1 MTLLL
6 ENPEIIARDHYLL
19 KLKMPGSKF
28 KPGQFI
34 NIKTNGGTDP
44 LLRRPFSIFDA
55 DGDTASIVVR
65 VIGKGTE
72 LISGMIPGEVN
83 VIGPSGNGFTVET
96 GKNVLLVGG
105 GVGNAPLYYLMREL
119 KDKGNRVTYIYCAR
133 NKDFVFEKKM
143 YESSADEFILTT
155 DDGSDGLR
163 GFATEILAERISMK
177 GYDRIHTCGPD
188 PMMEKTVRLADAG
201 TPVEVSVENYFGCG
215 VGLCV
220 GCTIDTVT
228 GYRRAC
234 VDGPV
239 FDGRSI
245 LWGKMPD

>member
-1 MTLLL
+1 MAILI
-6 ENPEIIARDHYLL
+6 NSPELIAKDHYLL
-19 KLKMPGSKF
+19 TLQMKGTSC

-34 NIKTNGGTDP
+34 NVKTTDGTDP

-55 DGDTASIVVR
+55 EGETVRIVVR

-72 LISGMIPGEVN
+72 LISGMQPGEIN
-83 VIGPSGNGFTVET
+83 VIGPTGNGFTPES

-105 GVGNAPLYYLMREL
+105 GVGNAPLYYLMKDL
-119 KDKGNRVTYIYCAR
+119 KAKGNRITYLYCAR
-133 NKDFVFEKKM
+133 NKDFIFEKEK
-143 YESSADEFILTT
+143 YRALADEFIITT
-155 DDGSDGLR
+155 DDGSDGVK
-163 GFATEILAERISMK
+163 GFATEVMADKISMK
-177 GYDRIHTCGPD
+177 GYDRIYTCGPD
-188 PMMEKTVRLADAG
+188 PMMEKTVRLAFAD

-220 GCTIDTVT
+220 GCTVDTAS
-228 GYRRAC
+228 GYKRAC

-245 LWGKMPD
+245 LWDKMPD